1 MLGVAADLPLEAAGL
16 GLGTDRCP
24 VDLLT
29 TLQTLWP
36 HVGLG
41 LVWLEVVL
49 LLWKMDCGARAGS
62 LCPSNAIQASSKLK
76 QGFGNAGEMYCR
88 RLHVLTSSIDLR
100 NVWPSAPEP
109 FLV

>member
-1 MLGVAADLPLEAAGL
+1 MLGAAAVLPLEAAEPGV
-16 GLGTDRCP
+16 GTDRCP

-36 HVGLG
+36 HVGLE
-41 LVWLEVVL
+41 LVWLDVVL
-49 LLWKMDCGARAGS
+49 FLWKIDCGARAGS

-88 RLHVLTSSIDLR
+88 QLRVLTSSIDLR
-100 NVWPSAPEP
+100 NVWTLAPEP

>member
-1 MLGVAADLPLEAAGL
+1 MLGAAAALPLEATEPRV
-16 GLGTDRCP
+16 GTDRCP
-24 VDLLT
+24 VDLLSA
-29 TLQTLWP
+29 LQMLRP

-49 LLWKMDCGARAGS
+49 FLWKMDCGAWAGS